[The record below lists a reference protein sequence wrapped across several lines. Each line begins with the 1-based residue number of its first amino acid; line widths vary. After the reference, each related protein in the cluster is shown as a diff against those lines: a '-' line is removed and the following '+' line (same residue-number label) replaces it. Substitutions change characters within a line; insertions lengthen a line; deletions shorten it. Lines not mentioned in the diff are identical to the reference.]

1 MGSPKKKVSI
11 NLSKADTK
19 FACVYII
26 MLITVICLLNRKEIF
41 KFKAA
46 NKNVNFPTQFSLWS
60 ISNGFS
66 DAQLREASL
75 NENMWCVWCVPFDHS
90 SIHKS
95 DILNINKFLITRNNI
110 K

>member
-41 KFKAA
+41 KFKAG

-60 ISNGFS
+60 ISNGFI
-66 DAQLREASL
+66 DAELREAKSL
-75 NENMWCVWCVPFDHS
+75 NENICDVYDVYH
-90 SIHKS
+90 
-95 DILNINKFLITRNNI
+95 LITVLFINLTY
-110 K
+110 